1 MRLLITGATGFIG
14 LHLCRRLLA
23 DGHHLVTL
31 VRTPSKLPP
40 DVAGQVEV
48 LQGDLAL
55 FEADDCVLPEVDVVV
70 HLAAV
75 VAGKNEAEYAAIN
88 HAAVAHL
95 LACLQRQ
102 AWRPQRF
109 VFVSSLAAAGPSP
122 AGTRW
127 TEDDAP
133 RPIDPYGDA
142 KLRAEALVRAQPF
155 PTTIV
160 RPPIVLGP
168 GDPAS
173 LTLYRMAR
181 MGVAFLPWGPPQVL
195 SWVDVADLVEALRL
209 TAMDGSDAHRT
220 YYTASDDLTTNRELL
235 KKVAAA
241 QTRRLAVLPL
251 PRALLWIAMVVST
264 ALARVFG
271 FKNQLDRK
279 QYTQMVAP
287 AFACTS
293 ARLTAD
299 TEWRATRSLDE
310 TLARSVE
317 GYRSEGLL

>member
-1 MRLLITGATGFIG
+1 MRFLITGATGFIG

-31 VRTPSKLPP
+31 VRTPSKLPA
-40 DVAGQVEV
+40 DMAGQVEV
-48 LQGDLAL
+48 LVGDLSL
-55 FEADDCVLPEVDVVV
+55 FEADDLVLPEVDAVV

-88 HAAVAHL
+88 HAAVGHL
-95 LACLQRQ
+95 LACLRRQ
-102 AWRPQRF
+102 TWRPRRF

-122 AGTRW
+122 TGHRW

-133 RPIDPYGDA
+133 RPIDPYGAA
-142 KLRAEALVRAQPF
+142 KLEAEALVRDQPF

-181 MGVAFLPWGPPQVL
+181 MRVAFLPWGAAQTL
-195 SWVDVADLVEALRL
+195 SWVDVDDLVEGMRRM
-209 TAMDGSDAHRT
+209 AMDESDAHRM
-220 YYTASDDLTTNRELL
+220 YYAASDALTTNRELL
-235 KKVAAA
+235 HRMAAA
-241 QTRRLAVLPL
+241 QGRRLSVIPL
-251 PRALLWIAMVVST
+251 PRALLWIAMLFST
-264 ALARVFG
+264 AFARTFG

-279 QYTQMVAP
+279 QYAQMAAP

-299 TEWRATRSLDE
+299 TDWRATRPLDE
-310 TLARSVE
+310 TLARSVA
-317 GYRSEGLL
+317 GYRAAGLL